1 MTNRK
6 VERCA
11 PPRLCI
17 TSTSSSISTWSN
29 MKAGMHRRTLSHC
42 FAAACAVPDV
52 GIAHYLMAKLVC
64 CLFGSLYGQKSS
76 LSLAFRSPYELWSKV
91 SLGDLSVYSNN
102 NIYPF
107 LQSND
112 VFPARF
118 AIVLL
123 DGRGYVNKGI
133 SVFSEEKS
141 DTGSRTTGVQGKR
154 DVIYDKRIR

>member
-1 MTNRK
+1 M
-6 VERCA
+6 
-11 PPRLCI
+11 
-17 TSTSSSISTWSN
+17 
-29 MKAGMHRRTLSHC
+29 
-42 FAAACAVPDV
+42 
-52 GIAHYLMAKLVC
+52 
-64 CLFGSLYGQKSS
+64 
-76 LSLAFRSPYELWSKV
+76 

-154 DVIYDKRIR
+154 DVIYDKRIRQRRKLRRRREFMWEKSIYIKKNILR